1 MIRGFDDARVFE
13 SVKEIA
19 ALRKRHPEIAILH
32 GLEVDILADGTLD
45 LGDEA
50 LAALDW
56 VIVSLHM
63 RLQQPAAEMTPRVLK
78 ALDHPAVCVM
88 GHPTAR
94 RIGQREAAAFDL
106 DAVLA
111 RAAARGVAMEIN
123 AHPQRTDL
131 NGVNARLAKARGVS
145 LVISTDAHRTAELDF
160 LRYGVF
166 AARRAGLTRED
177 VLNTLPFER
186 FEERLRHHRAP
197 AAKSAPAAP
206 AKTAPKAAAKPARAA
221 RASAVRPKTKPA
233 VKPAAKRPRKP

>member
-1 MIRGFDDARVFE
+1 
-13 SVKEIA
+13 
-19 ALRKRHPEIAILH
+19 
-32 GLEVDILADGTLD
+32 
-45 LGDEA
+45 
-50 LAALDW
+50 
-56 VIVSLHM
+56 
-63 RLQQPAAEMTPRVLK
+63 MTPRVLK